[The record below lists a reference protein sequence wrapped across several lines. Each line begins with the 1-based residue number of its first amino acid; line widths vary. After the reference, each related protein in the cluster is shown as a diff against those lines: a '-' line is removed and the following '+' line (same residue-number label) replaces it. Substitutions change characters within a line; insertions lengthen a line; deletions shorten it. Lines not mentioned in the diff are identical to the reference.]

1 MSFMKP
7 EITQKG
13 SLYSCECNKCGATL
27 YTHEWADYD
36 HNERRDAMEDGTLRC
51 DQCSGL
57 TDPETFGQTEGR
69 YFAARLSASG
79 YLDCT
84 DWAYGKDKEALLI
97 EINEM
102 FGVEEE

>member
-1 MSFMKP
+1 MFMKP
-7 EITQKG
+7 EITQLG
-13 SLYSCECNKCGATL
+13 ALYSCECSKCGATL

-36 HNERRDAMEDGTLRC
+36 HNDRRDAMEAGTLRC
-51 DQCSGL
+51 EHCSGL
-57 TDPETFGQTEGR
+57 ADPETFGQTEGR

-84 DWAYGKDKEALLI
+84 DWTYGKEKESLLI

-102 FGVEEE
+102 LGVEGE

>member
-51 DQCSGL
+51 DDCSGHA
-57 TDPETFGQTEGR
+57 DPETFGQMSGS
-69 YFAARLSASG
+69 FHAARLSASG
-79 YLDCT
+79 FLDCT
-84 DWAYGKDKEALLI
+84 GWTYGKDKEALLQ
-97 EINEM
+97 ELEEM
-102 FGVEEE
+102 YGTTE